1 MAAIFSVL
9 EDMTARKEQLL
20 QEIES
25 ETKERYGDKQEWK
38 DTLVTK
44 LEELADILTLE
55 AEEKTRAII
64 KLNTEVELIF
74 SQE

>member
-1 MAAIFSVL
+1 MAAIFTVL
-9 EDMTARKEQLL
+9 EEMTARKEQLL

-64 KLNTEVELIF
+64 KLNTEVEY
-74 SQE
+74 